1 MAARLWESEVGARR
15 HDLGRLE
22 HRGYLSYEPRL
33 HGRDRIRVRHRPV
46 QYILQQAGLLGSG
59 GPCMMSSPLGFAAD
73 AVVNGEEAVGIV
85 KALDAKQARVV
96 GAPEGLL
103 PVLLEIVAFVDVS
116 TGLGCRRA

>member
-85 KALDAKQARVV
+85 SYATPGFVLRC
-96 GAPEGLL
+96 GLL
-103 PVLLEIVAFVDVS
+103 CQS
-116 TGLGCRRA
+116 TRLILKK